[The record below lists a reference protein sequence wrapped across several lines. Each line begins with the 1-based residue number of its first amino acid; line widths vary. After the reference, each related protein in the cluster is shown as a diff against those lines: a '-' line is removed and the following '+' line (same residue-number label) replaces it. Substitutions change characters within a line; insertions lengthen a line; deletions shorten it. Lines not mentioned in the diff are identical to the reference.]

1 LPCSLPSKRDDFS
14 LEETFF
20 LENIDKEEN
29 LGSIKYPQA
38 GGVSTDMREKLFSLM
53 QYVIKS
59 LHILA
64 SGGQREVK
72 KTRELALTETARNKE

>member
-1 LPCSLPSKRDDFS
+1 

-20 LENIDKEEN
+20 LENIDKGREF
-29 LGSIKYPQA
+29 GKQSIKYPQA

-64 SGGQREVK
+64 SGGQREIM
-72 KTRELALTETARNKE
+72 KTRELALTETAQNEE